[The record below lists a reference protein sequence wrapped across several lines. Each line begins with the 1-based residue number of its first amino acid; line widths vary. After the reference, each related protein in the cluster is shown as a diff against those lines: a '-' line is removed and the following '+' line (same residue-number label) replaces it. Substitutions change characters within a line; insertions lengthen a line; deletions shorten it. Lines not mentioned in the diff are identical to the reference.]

1 MGFERFTKLG
11 RSSLPKISIWSR
23 GQIGFSVGAV
33 NRFKLAQF
41 NYVVFLFDAEMNR
54 IGFLFA
60 TDKNEAGAIKL
71 NKRTTG
77 VMVGAKAFLDF
88 YNIDYSE
95 TRQYTLKQE
104 QELYVVSL
112 NEKDATKNGVDS
124 EENN

>member
-33 NRFKLAQF
+33 NKFKIAQYSF
-41 NYVVFLFDAEMNR
+41 VIFMFDAEMNR
-54 IGFLFA
+54 ISFLF
-60 TDKNEAGAIKL
+60 TMDKNEDGAIKL
-71 NKRTTG
+71 NKRATG
-77 VMVGAKAFLDF
+77 IMVGAKAFLDY

-104 QELYVVSL
+104 QELYVVNL
-112 NEKDATKNGVDS
+112 NEKETTKNGLDS